1 MALDVFKEDV
11 KDIKIRK
18 NDYQTKVDKVI
29 ENNIKEE
36 DISIGTLNLLEM
48 EEEKKIVKTPQT
60 IYLEENDLKLL
71 KAVSSIKNTTI
82 GKTINNIIKVAVETT
97 KASLPDDFD
106 IDKQSLKY
114 DRDNKVK
121 KIKTKYK

>member
-18 NDYQTKVDKVI
+18 NDYLSKVDKAI
-29 ENNIKEE
+29 ENNIKED

-48 EEEKKIVKTPQT
+48 EEEKKIVKFPQT
-60 IYLEENDLKLL
+60 VYLEEDEIKLL

-82 GKTINNIIKVAVETT
+82 SKTISNIIKVAVDTT
-97 KASLPDDFD
+97 KASLPDGFD
-106 IDKQSLKY
+106 IDKQVIKY
-114 DRDNKVK
+114 DKDNKVK
-121 KIKTKYK
+121 KNKK

>member
-11 KDIKIRK
+11 KDIKIRR
-18 NDYQTKVDKVI
+18 NDYQSKVDKAI

-36 DISIGTLNLLEM
+36 DISIGTLNLLDM
-48 EEEKKIVKTPQT
+48 EEEKKVVKTPQT
-60 IYLEENDLKLL
+60 VYLEEDDLKLL

-82 GKTINNIIKVAVETT
+82 SKTISNIIKVAVDTT
-97 KASLPDDFD
+97 KASLPEGFD
-106 IDKQSLKY
+106 IDRQASKY

-121 KIKTKYK
+121 KNRK

>member
-11 KDIKIRK
+11 KDIRIRK

-29 ENNIKEE
+29 ENNIKED
-36 DISIGTLNLLEM
+36 DISIGTLNLLDM

-60 IYLEENDLKLL
+60 IYLEEDDLKLL

-114 DRDNKVK
+114 DKDNKVK
-121 KIKTKYK
+121 KNKK

>member
-11 KDIKIRK
+11 KEIKIRK

-121 KIKTKYK
+121 KIKNKL

>member
-1 MALDVFKEDV
+1 MALDVFREDV

-36 DISIGTLNLLEM
+36 DISIGTLNLLDM

-60 IYLEENDLKLL
+60 IYLEEDDLKLL

-121 KIKTKYK
+121 KNRK

>member
-60 IYLEENDLKLL
+60 IYLEEDDLKLL

-121 KIKTKYK
+121 KNRK

>member
-114 DRDNKVK
+114 DKDNKVK
-121 KIKTKYK
+121 KNKK

>member
-18 NDYQTKVDKVI
+18 NDYQTKVDKAI
-29 ENNIKEE
+29 ENNIKED
-36 DISIGTLNLLEM
+36 DISIGTLNLLDM
-48 EEEKKIVKTPQT
+48 EEEKKVVKTPQT
-60 IYLEENDLKLL
+60 VYLEEDDLKLL

-82 GKTINNIIKVAVETT
+82 SKTIGNIIKVAVDTT
-97 KASLPDDFD
+97 KASLPEGFD
-106 IDKQSLKY
+106 IDKQASKY

-121 KIKTKYK
+121 KNRK

>member
-29 ENNIKEE
+29 ENNIKED

-60 IYLEENDLKLL
+60 IYLEEDDLKLL

-106 IDKQSLKY
+106 IDKQALKY
-114 DRDNKVK
+114 DKDNKVK
-121 KIKTKYK
+121 KNKK

>member
-11 KDIKIRK
+11 KEIKIRK

-36 DISIGTLNLLEM
+36 DISIGTLNLLDM

-60 IYLEENDLKLL
+60 IYLEEDDLKLL

-106 IDKQSLKY
+106 VDKQALKY

-121 KIKTKYK
+121 KNKK

>member
-11 KDIKIRK
+11 KEIKIRK

-60 IYLEENDLKLL
+60 IYLEEEDLKFL
-71 KAVSSIKNTTI
+71 KAISSIKHTTT
-82 GKTINNIIKVAVETT
+82 GKTINNIIKVAIETT
-97 KASLPDDFD
+97 KASLPADFD
-106 IDKQSLKY
+106 VDKQALKY

-121 KIKTKYK
+121 KNKK

>member
-11 KDIKIRK
+11 KEIKIRK

-60 IYLEENDLKLL
+60 IYLEEDDLKLL

-106 IDKQSLKY
+106 VDKQALKY
-114 DRDNKVK
+114 DKDNKVK
-121 KIKTKYK
+121 KK

>member
-36 DISIGTLNLLEM
+36 DISIGTLNLLDM

-60 IYLEENDLKLL
+60 IYLEEDDLKLL

-106 IDKQSLKY
+106 VDKQALKY

-121 KIKTKYK
+121 KNKK

>member
-11 KDIKIRK
+11 KDMKIRK
-18 NDYQTKVDKVI
+18 NDYLSKVDKAI
-29 ENNIKEE
+29 ENNIKED

-60 IYLEENDLKLL
+60 IYLEEEDLELL

-82 GKTINNIIKVAVETT
+82 GKTINNIVKVAVETT
-97 KASLPDDFD
+97 KASLPEGFD
-106 IDKQSLKY
+106 IKKQSIKY
-114 DRDNKVK
+114 DKDNKVK
-121 KIKTKYK
+121 KNKK

>member
-1 MALDVFKEDV
+1 MALDVFKEDA

-29 ENNIKEE
+29 ENNIKED

-60 IYLEENDLKLL
+60 IYLEEDDLKLL

-97 KASLPDDFD
+97 KASLPDDFN
-106 IDKQSLKY
+106 IDKQALKY
-114 DRDNKVK
+114 DKDNKVK
-121 KIKTKYK
+121 KNKK

>member
-18 NDYQTKVDKVI
+18 NDYQTKVDKAI
-29 ENNIKEE
+29 ENNIKED
-36 DISIGTLNLLEM
+36 DISIGTLNLLDM
-48 EEEKKIVKTPQT
+48 EEEKKVVKTPQT
-60 IYLEENDLKLL
+60 VYLEEDDLKLL

-82 GKTINNIIKVAVETT
+82 SKTISNIIKVAVDTT
-97 KASLPDDFD
+97 KASLPEGFD
-106 IDKQSLKY
+106 IDKQASKY

-121 KIKTKYK
+121 KNRK

>member
-18 NDYQTKVDKVI
+18 NDYQLKVDKAV
-29 ENNIKEE
+29 ENNINEE

-48 EEEKKIVKTPQT
+48 EEEKKVIKTPQT
-60 IYLEENDLKLL
+60 IYLEEEELKLL

-82 GKTINNIIKVAVETT
+82 SKTISNIIKVAVDTT
-97 KASLPDDFD
+97 KASLPEGFD
-106 IDKQSLKY
+106 IDKQAIKY
-114 DRDNKVK
+114 DKDNKVK
-121 KIKTKYK
+121 KNRK

>member
-11 KDIKIRK
+11 KEIKIRK

-29 ENNIKEE
+29 ENNIKED
-36 DISIGTLNLLEM
+36 DISIGTLNLLDM

-60 IYLEENDLKLL
+60 IYLEEDDLKLL

-97 KASLPDDFD
+97 KASLPDDFN

-121 KIKTKYK
+121 KNKK

>member
-11 KDIKIRK
+11 KEIKIRK

-36 DISIGTLNLLEM
+36 DISIGTLNLLDM

-60 IYLEENDLKLL
+60 IYLEEDDLKLL

-114 DRDNKVK
+114 DKDNKVK
-121 KIKTKYK
+121 KNKK

>member
-1 MALDVFKEDV
+1 M
-11 KDIKIRK
+11 
-18 NDYQTKVDKVI
+18 
-29 ENNIKEE
+29 
-36 DISIGTLNLLEM
+36 
-48 EEEKKIVKTPQT
+48 KTPQT

-82 GKTINNIIKVAVETT
+82 SKTINNIIKVAVETT

-114 DRDNKVK
+114 DRDNKL
-121 KIKTKYK
+121 

>member
-1 MALDVFKEDV
+1 MALDVFKEEV

-18 NDYQTKVDKVI
+18 NDYLSKVDKAI

-36 DISIGTLNLLEM
+36 DLSIGTLNLLDM

-60 IYLEENDLKLL
+60 IYLEEEDLKLL

-82 GKTINNIIKVAVETT
+82 SKTISNIIKVAVDTT
-97 KASLPDDFD
+97 KSSLPEEFD
-106 IDKQSLKY
+106 IDKQAIKY
-114 DRDNKVK
+114 DRDNKVRKNK
-121 KIKTKYK
+121 K

>member
-11 KDIKIRK
+11 KEIKIRK
-18 NDYQTKVDKVI
+18 NDYQIKVDKVI

-36 DISIGTLNLLEM
+36 DISIGTLNLLDM

-60 IYLEENDLKLL
+60 IYLEEDDLKLL

-97 KASLPDDFD
+97 KASLPADFD

-121 KIKTKYK
+121 KNKK

>member
-60 IYLEENDLKLL
+60 VYLEEDDLKLL

-82 GKTINNIIKVAVETT
+82 SKTISNIIKVAVDTT
-97 KASLPDDFD
+97 KSSLPEGFD
-106 IDKQSLKY
+106 IDKQASKY

-121 KIKTKYK
+121 KNRK

>member
-18 NDYQTKVDKVI
+18 NDYQIKVDKAV
-29 ENNIKEE
+29 EKNIKEE
-36 DISIGTLNLLEM
+36 DISIGTLNLLDM

-60 IYLEENDLKLL
+60 IYLEEEDLKLL

-97 KASLPDDFD
+97 KASLPEGFD
-106 IDKQSLKY
+106 IDKQASKY

-121 KIKTKYK
+121 KNKK